1 MAFVLVAAPVTGYG
15 AGVVIDPPENYS
27 LVWSDEF
34 DAPELDT
41 LSWNIEVNDNGNGNG
56 ELQYYTNR
64 RDNVAIGKEP
74 VSGESCLVLTARKE
88 RFGDKRFTSGRVNTS
103 GKVMFTR
110 GIVESR
116 IKLPRT
122 ANGLWPAFWL
132 LGEDYWT
139 EGWPRCGEIDIL
151 EMGNAEGIRTG
162 SQDRFFNGACHW
174 GFFRDGIYP
183 NYGKSSTNAYSLQDG
198 EFHTFTLQWDEDSI
212 RMYLDRDKYP
222 AVEPY
227 YTLDVSDTTSVWSAG
242 RYLHHDFFVLFN
254 LAVGGMFPGISN
266 PNDVTALDGMEA
278 KMYVDW
284 VRLYQK
290 NCSRERKLF
299 FRN

>member
-1 MAFVLVAAPVTGYG
+1 MVASPAAVCA
-15 AGVVIDPPENYS
+15 AGVGTDPPEGYC

-34 DAPELDT
+34 NAPELDT
-41 LSWNIEVNDNGNGNG
+41 LAWNVEVNSNGNGNG

-88 RFGDKRFTSGRVNTS
+88 RFGDRRFTSGRVTTS

-110 GIVESR
+110 GIIESR
-116 IKLPRT
+116 IKLPKT
-122 ANGLWPAFWL
+122 DNGLWPAFWL

-139 EGWPRCGEIDIL
+139 AGWPRCGEIDIL
-151 EMGNAEGIRTG
+151 EMGNAEGIKTDT
-162 SQDRFFNGACHW
+162 QDRFFNGACHW
-174 GFFRDGIYP
+174 GFFRDGNYP
-183 NYGKSSTNAYSLQDG
+183 NYGKSTTNSYSLQDG
-198 EFHTFTLQWDEDSI
+198 EFHTFTLVWTEDSI

-222 AVEPY
+222 DAEPY
-227 YTLDVSDTTSVWSAG
+227 YALGVRDTTGEWSAG
-242 RYLHHDFFVLFN
+242 KYLQHDFFVLFN
-254 LAVGGMFPGISN
+254 LAVGGMFPGIYN
-266 PNDVTALDGMEA
+266 PKDVTALNGNEA

-290 NCSRERKLF
+290 NDARERKLF